1 MCGFAG
7 IVDWGAAPELPVV
20 REMTQA
26 IRHRGPDDSG
36 DYADADC
43 ALGHARLSIIDL
55 SPAGRQPMT
64 NEDGTVQVVYNGELY
79 NFTEQRARL
88 EAAGHTFRSRTDT
101 ETIVHLYEEHGDRF
115 VEHIRGMFA
124 IAIWDARR
132 KRLILARDRFGQKP
146 LFYARAGGRLIFASE
161 IKALLRHPAVPR
173 DIDPRAVDLFLTL
186 HFVPSPYSFY
196 AAIRRLP
203 PASLLTFE
211 PGGVPAVRRYWSLPS
226 GEPSRLSFEEA
237 EEEVDAHLTRA
248 VREQLVADVPVG
260 LLLSGGIDS
269 SLVLSKAA
277 DVAPRID
284 TFSIGYEEQ
293 QFSELRH
300 AQRVAEAFKSRHHAV
315 VLRAQDVRDPERL
328 LDLFDEPFADVAA
341 LPQVA
346 LAETSRR
353 HVKVALTGDGGDEL
367 FGGYEH
373 HVLGYWLDRTRAAR
387 PLRTGAARALRLLP
401 RFGTLGRRG
410 RSLDR
415 ALEVVAEGG
424 WHSAAIALRST
435 LSPDRRSTLY
445 EQGFMDVVGDQ
456 DPYPY
461 LDSDPLPNGHAH
473 GVERLFRIAGD
484 LVLADQ
490 FLHKSDIASMSVGL
504 ECRSPFLDIPL
515 AEFVSTLPVD
525 LKVKGLRG
533 KRILRSLLARRIGPD
548 ITERKKMG
556 LSMPIDEWIKHEL
569 APLVRD
575 TILAPGARV
584 HVYARRQEIAVLY
597 GEHLSGRANR
607 RRILWA
613 LLLLELWLRRREQ
626 A

>member
-7 IVDWGAAPELPVV
+7 IVGAGAETLAVV
-20 REMTQA
+20 RDMTAA
-26 IRHRGPDDSG
+26 IRHRGPDDQG
-36 DYADADC
+36 EYLDADC

-55 SPAGRQPMT
+55 SPNGRQPMA

-79 NFTEQRARL
+79 DFGEQRARL
-88 EAAGHTFRSRTDT
+88 IAAGHTFRSRTDT
-101 ETIVHLYEEHGDRF
+101 EVIVHLYEEHGDAF
-115 VEHIRGMFA
+115 VDHIRGMFA
-124 IAIWDARR
+124 VAVWDVKRR
-132 KRLILARDRFGQKP
+132 RVVLARDRFGQKP
-146 LFYARAGGRLIFASE
+146 LFYAQVGDTLVFGSE
-161 IKALLRHPAVPR
+161 IKALLRHPGVPR

-196 AAIRRLP
+196 RAIRRLP
-203 PASLLTFE
+203 PAGLLTFE
-211 PGGVPAVRRYWSLPS
+211 PGGTPSVRRYWSLPA
-226 GEPSRLSFEEA
+226 GEPRAISFEEA
-237 EEEVDAHLTRA
+237 AEEVDHHVTRA

-260 LLLSGGIDS
+260 VLLSGGIDS
-269 SLVLSKAA
+269 SLILAKAVDA
-277 DVAPRID
+277 APRID

-300 AQRVAEAFKSRHHAV
+300 AQRVAETFKSQHHAV
-315 VLRAQDVRDPERL
+315 VMRAQDVRDPERL

-346 LAETSRR
+346 LAQTARR

-373 HVLGYWLDRTRAAR
+373 HVLGYWLDRTRIAR
-387 PLRTGAARALRLLP
+387 PLRTGAAKALRLLP
-401 RFGTLGRRG
+401 RFGPLGRRG

-415 ALEVVAEGG
+415 ALEVVAAGG

-435 LSPDRRSTLY
+435 LSPERRAALY
-445 EQGFMDVVGDQ
+445 DPAFMGTVAGE

-461 LDSDPLPNGHAH
+461 LDADPLPNGHAH

-490 FLHKSDIASMSVGL
+490 FLHKTDIASMSVGL

-515 AEFVSTLPVD
+515 AEFVSGLPAE
-525 LKVKGLRG
+525 LKVKGMRG
-533 KRILRSLLARRIGPD
+533 KPLLRALLARRIGPD
-548 ITERKKMG
+548 ISERKKMG
-556 LSMPIDEWIKHEL
+556 LSMPVEEWIKHEL

-584 HVYARRQEIAVLY
+584 HAYARREEIATLY
-597 GEHLSGRANR
+597 GEHLSGAANR

-613 LLLLELWLRRREQ
+613 LLLLELWLRRRER